1 MLAMLEPDP
10 PLVPEVT
17 FDNTSLRM
25 KIKDK
30 LNERLNRILAVRYGI
45 EIIEFE
51 KISNDLYR
59 VIAALDPDFFD
70 VACIDSISVV
80 IEFIYSEGDGPSS
93 IVIKKACLEVSVIT
107 GYIKPDSDIDYEEPE
122 LTDLTYNMTINGGL
136 VYRIVLEAMVDEMSR
151 NR

>member
-17 FDNTSLRM
+17 FDNSSLRM
-25 KIKDK
+25 EIKDE
-30 LNERLNRILAVRYGI
+30 LNEGLNRILAVRYGV

-59 VIAALDPDFFD
+59 VITALDPDFFD
-70 VACIDSISVV
+70 DTRIDGVSVE
-80 IEFIYSEGDGPSS
+80 IEFIYSEGDEPSS

-107 GYIKPDSDIDYEEPE
+107 GYTKLDPNVDYEEPE
-122 LTDLTYNMTINGGL
+122 LTAVTYNLTINGGL
-136 VYRIVLEAMVDEMSR
+136 VYRIVLEAIIDDMSR